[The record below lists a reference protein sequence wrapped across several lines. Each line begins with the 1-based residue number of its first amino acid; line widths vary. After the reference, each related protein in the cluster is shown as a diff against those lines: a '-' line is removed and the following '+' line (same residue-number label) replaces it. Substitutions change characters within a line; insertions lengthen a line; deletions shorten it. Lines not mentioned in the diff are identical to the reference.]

1 MEGVSVMYNIKNP
14 KHKRKQLSI
23 RLRKYRLLYPILIIG
38 IAYYI
43 IFQYIPIFWGFLI
56 SFKDMKIGSTI
67 SEAKWVGLENYIEVL
82 TNKEMFKLL
91 KNTLFISV
99 NRLVFTF
106 VPPIILT
113 ICIFDLRSTVFK
125 RISQTIVYIP
135 HFFSWVVIYGIVF
148 AFFSGDGFINNIS
161 SLLGKGSTDFLTSSK
176 SFVPLLVGSQIWKEA
191 GWGTILYFAALTGVN
206 PELYEA
212 AKIDGAGPI
221 RRTKAVTLPA
231 MIPVIT
237 FSLIMA
243 MGSILN
249 NDFEQILLFYNAA
262 VYDVADIID
271 TWVYRVG
278 LGKMEYGLGSA
289 VSMMKAVV
297 SMILILSANTFSKK
311 VTGRGM
317 F

>member
-1 MEGVSVMYNIKNP
+1 MQKDKFVI
-14 KHKRKQLSI
+14 HKSNQLSI
-23 RLRKYRLLYPILIIG
+23 RFRKYKVLYPILIIG

-43 IFQYIPIFWGFLI
+43 IFQYLPIFWGFII
-56 SFKDMKIGSTI
+56 SFKDMKVGSTI
-67 SEAKWVGLENYIEVL
+67 AGASWVGLDNYIEVF

-91 KNTLFISV
+91 RNTLTISIS
-99 NRLVFTF
+99 RLVFTF
-106 VPPIILT
+106 IPPIILT
-113 ICIFDLRSTVFK
+113 ICIFDLKNTVFK

-148 AFFSGDGFINNIS
+148 AFFSGDGFINNIIS
-161 SLLGKGSTDFLTSSK
+161 IFDRGGTSNFLTSTK
-176 SFVPLLVGSQIWKEA
+176 AFIPILVGSQIWKEA
-191 GWGTILYFAALTGVN
+191 GWGTILYFAALTGVS

-221 RRTKAVTLPA
+221 RRTMAVTLPA
-231 MIPVIT
+231 IIPVIT

-243 MGSILN
+243 MVSILN

-262 VYDVADIID
+262 VYDVGDIID

-289 VSMMKAVV
+289 VNMLKAVV
-297 SMILILSANTFSKK
+297 SMILILIANTFSKK
-311 VTGRGM
+311 IAGRGM